1 MGGMDGSAGVF
12 KSEAVSESSSFLAV
26 LFRMTDCAW
35 DARSRSPS
43 RSRTFARVRERV
55 TEVGIFMGKQKVLF
69 LGVRSSP
76 SFCFT
81 KTQQLKVI
89 VVVVE
94 ELVVVVILET
104 TTAAAVVV
112 VVVVTY
118 SLILSVRHFFFVF
131 LRVRVAEHVLG

>member
-1 MGGMDGSAGVF
+1 MDGSAGVF

-26 LFRMTDCAW
+26 LFRMT
-35 DARSRSPS
+35 ARGMLALALPLALVPS
-43 RSRTFARVRERV
+43 RESVKV
-55 TEVGIFMGKQKVLF
+55 TEDGILWGKVQVLGAGSF
-69 LGVRSSP
+69 SP
-76 SFCFT
+76 LFGLRICT

-94 ELVVVVILET
+94 ELVIVVILET
-104 TTAAAVVV
+104 TTAVVVV

-131 LRVRVAEHVLG
+131 LRVHVAEHVLG

>member
-1 MGGMDGSAGVF
+1 MDGSAGVF

-26 LFRMTDCAW
+26 LFRMT
-35 DARSRSPS
+35 ARGMLALALPLALVPS
-43 RSRTFARVRERV
+43 RESVKV
-55 TEVGIFMGKQKVLF
+55 TEDGILWGKVQVLGAGSF
-69 LGVRSSP
+69 SP
-76 SFCFT
+76 LFGLRICT

-94 ELVVVVILET
+94 ELLVVVILET
-104 TTAAAVVV
+104 TAAVIVV

>member
-26 LFRMTDCAW
+26 LFRMT
-35 DARSRSPS
+35 ARGMPGLALPLALVPS
-43 RSRTFARVRERV
+43 RASVNESRRLGFLW
-55 TEVGIFMGKQKVLF
+55 GNKKVL
-69 LGVRSSP
+69 LGVGSSP

-118 SLILSVRHFFFVF
+118 SLILSARHFFFVF
-131 LRVRVAEHVLG
+131 LRVRIAEHVLG

>member
-1 MGGMDGSAGVF
+1 MDGSAGVF

-26 LFRMTDCAW
+26 LFRMT
-35 DARSRSPS
+35 ARGMLALALPLALVPS
-43 RSRTFARVRERV
+43 RESVKV
-55 TEVGIFMGKQKVLF
+55 TEDGILWGKVQVLGAGSF
-69 LGVRSSP
+69 SP
-76 SFCFT
+76 LFGLRICT

-94 ELVVVVILET
+94 ELVIVVILET
-104 TTAAAVVV
+104 TTAVVVV

-131 LRVRVAEHVLG
+131 IRVHVAEHVLG

>member
-26 LFRMTDCAW
+26 LFRMT
-35 DARSRSPS
+35 ARGMLALALPLALVPS
-43 RSRTFARVRERV
+43 RESVKV
-55 TEVGIFMGKQKVLF
+55 TEDGILWGKVQVLGAGSF
-69 LGVRSSP
+69 SP
-76 SFCFT
+76 LFGLRICT

-89 VVVVE
+89 VVVEE
-94 ELVVVVILET
+94 ELVIVVILET
-104 TTAAAVVV
+104 TTAVV

-131 LRVRVAEHVLG
+131 LRVHVAEHVLG